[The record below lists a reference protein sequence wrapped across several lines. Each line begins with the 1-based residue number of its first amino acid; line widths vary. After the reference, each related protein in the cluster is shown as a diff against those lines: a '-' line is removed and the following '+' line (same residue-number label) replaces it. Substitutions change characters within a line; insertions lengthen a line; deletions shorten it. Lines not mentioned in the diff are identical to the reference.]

1 MAKKKAS
8 NTRSANFEECGVQNV
23 RRNDKKCSHDTEF
36 ELFLKPSAN

>member
-8 NTRSANFEECGVQNV
+8 NTRSANFDRGVQNV